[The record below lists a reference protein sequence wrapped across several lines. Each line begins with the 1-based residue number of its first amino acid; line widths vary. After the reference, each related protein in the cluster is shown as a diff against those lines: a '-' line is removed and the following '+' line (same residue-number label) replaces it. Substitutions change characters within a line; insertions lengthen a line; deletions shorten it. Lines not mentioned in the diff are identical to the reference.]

1 MDSFSSKLDR
11 FIGMKVIPLRETL
24 ETSFPWESAQ
34 LDYRMTS
41 ALDLF
46 PTLAFLIFHLNA
58 IAFLTYLIVSLPSQV
73 FYTVIVNFLHHSFGG
88 GGEDKCEILTI

>member
-11 FIGMKVIPLRETL
+11 FIGVKVIPLRETL

-46 PTLAFLIFHLNA
+46 PFLIFHLNA
-58 IAFLTYLIVSLPSQV
+58 IAFLTYLIVLPPSSRD
-73 FYTVIVNFLHHSFGG
+73 ILHGY
-88 GGEDKCEILTI
+88 C